1 MWSRFRKAIPA
12 LIVLAMMLGMLQVLS
27 MAKIIHSFVLPA
39 PAAVFSALI
48 TQKEILWLHCRETL
62 TIASLGFILSIILG
76 IIIALLMDA
85 FTLVYRAL
93 YPLLVV
99 SQTIPTMIITPVI
112 VLMFGYGVV
121 PRLIVVLLVCFFPV
135 AINLLQGFSDVD
147 KDQIKLMH
155 SLGANKWEI
164 LRHVKFPSSLVHLF
178 SGIRISATYCVMAAV
193 LAEWSGGMS
202 GLGIYMLRT
211 KRAYSFDRMFASIIL
226 IIILSLLLYYFVI
239 VVERLVMP
247 WQRATATYDLRREK

>member
-1 MWSRFRKAIPA
+1 MFDMGGAAIDCGCWSA
-12 LIVLAMMLGMLQVLS
+12 
-27 MAKIIHSFVLPA
+27 
-39 PAAVFSALI
+39 FSQL
-48 TQKEILWLHCRETL
+48 
-62 TIASLGFILSIILG
+62 LSIY
-76 IIIALLMDA
+76 
-85 FTLVYRAL
+85 FR
-93 YPLLVV
+93 
-99 SQTIPTMIITPVI
+99 
-112 VLMFGYGVV
+112 
-121 PRLIVVLLVCFFPV
+121 FF
-135 AINLLQGFSDVD
+135 DVD

-247 WQRATATYDLRREK
+247 WQRATVTYDLRREK